1 MIEIKDLLVK
11 KENTIKDVMRVIDNS
26 GLGIAFVVNE
36 ENKLEGTITD
46 GDIRKALGKGTDI
59 NSKAMEIMNASPL
72 SINEGT
78 TKDKIV
84 DMIDL
89 RPKGFSKFYSMKIP
103 VIDSDGK
110 ITNVA
115 VYYFKDN
122 SLNFINDKGYEHREH
137 IKKILIVGGA
147 GFLGSILARKLLAKG
162 YSVRVLDIML
172 FGEKPIEELKDNE
185 NFELIEG
192 DIRDI
197 TTLTKSLQGVDAV
210 IHLAAIV
217 GDPATKNQPEDA
229 IETNYLATF
238 TLAQACKYHQINRF
252 IFASTC
258 SVYGIGGD
266 KIDES
271 SELNPVSLYAR
282 SKIESENCILNLVDE
297 NFSPTIMRMAT
308 LYGVSPRMR
317 FDLVVNIFGML
328 STKEKKISVFG
339 GEQWRPL
346 LNVDDAAEAYIKC
359 LEAPISKV
367 RGEVFN
373 VGSNAQNYQIK
384 QIANMVK
391 EQFPETEVVYTDKE
405 VVDGKMD
412 KRDYKVSFDK
422 IENTLG
428 FNVNFDIKRSLQDIA
443 DMIKEGKIKDVKDPI
458 YYNHKIEGVRK

>member
-1 MIEIKDLLVK
+1 MVEVKDLIVEQEDSI
-11 KENTIKDVMRVIDNS
+11 KEVMRVIDNS
-26 GLGIAFVVNE
+26 GLGIAFVVDQD
-36 ENKLEGTITD
+36 NKLKGTVTD
-46 GDIRKALGKGTDI
+46 GDIRKALGKGLDI
-59 NSKAMEIMNASPL
+59 NSKAKDIMNVDPL
-72 SINEGT
+72 FVEEGI
-78 TKDKIV
+78 TKEKIV
-84 DMIDL
+84 GMISL

-103 VIDSDGK
+103 VIDKEGK
-110 ITNVA
+110 IKNVA

-122 SLNFINDKGYEHREH
+122 SLSFVNDEDYSHKEH
-137 IKKILIVGGA
+137 IKKVLIVGGA
-147 GFLGSILARKLLAKG
+147 GFLGSILSRKLIEKG
-162 YSVRVLDIML
+162 YSVRVLDLLL
-172 FGEKPIEELKDNE
+172 FGEGPLAELKENQ
-185 NFELIEG
+185 NFELIKG

-197 TTLTKSLQGVDAV
+197 TTLTKALQGADAV

-258 SVYGIGGD
+258 SVYGVGGD
-266 KIDES
+266 KIDET

-282 SKIESENCILNLVDE
+282 SKIESEKCILGLVDK
-297 NFSPTIMRMAT
+297 NFSPTILRMAT

-328 STKEKKISVFG
+328 ATKEKKISVFG
-339 GEQWRPL
+339 GDQWRPL
-346 LNVDDAAEAYIKC
+346 LNVSDAADAYIKC
-359 LEAPISKV
+359 LEAPISVVK
-367 RGEVFN
+367 GEVFN
-373 VGSNAQNYQIK
+373 VGSNSQNYQIK

-391 EQFPETEVVYTDKE
+391 EQFPETEVIYTDKE

-422 IENTLG
+422 INSKLG
-428 FNVNFDIKRSLQDIA
+428 FEVEFDIKRSLQNIA
-443 DMIKEGKIKDVKDPI
+443 DMLNSGKIKDARDPI